1 MSPKFKAIQETNE
14 IYLTPYKT
22 EKAKNGLTLKF
33 EYKDMSI
40 AVYKVICDFLKEHGT
55 TTWSHGYIISDKPPE
70 TYKSMNKF
78 MCFESV
84 DKPLMI
90 HQVIV

>member
-1 MSPKFKAIQETNE
+1 MSSKFKSIKDTNE
-14 IYLTPYKT
+14 IYITPYKT
-22 EKAKNGLTLKF
+22 ENAKNGLTLKF

-40 AVYKVICDFLKEHGT
+40 SVYKVISEFLKEHGKIT
-55 TTWSHGYIISDKPPE
+55 ETHGYIISDKPPE
-70 TYKSMNKF
+70 TFKQMNKF

-90 HQVIV
+90 HQVVV